1 MISFGLQR
9 RIGILHELNEMD
21 LEQATGD
28 WRFRHRSG
36 GVVSVQPIAF
46 VRGVA
51 HPVEPLATRVVGAFG
66 DQLA

>member
-21 LEQATGD
+21 LEPATGD

-36 GVVSVQPIAF
+36 GVVSVQPIAV